1 MDLVPV
7 VVAEVVTVAPD
18 RAADRGGSVGA
29 PVQACKTIREKSDK
43 AATNLV
49 GTLKQL
55 CMFTTTCENGFS
67 KRTLNSFMRGN
78 KLR

>member
-1 MDLVPV
+1 
-7 VVAEVVTVAPD
+7 
-18 RAADRGGSVGA
+18 
-29 PVQACKTIREKSDK
+29 
-43 AATNLV
+43 
-49 GTLKQL
+49 LKQL